1 MEVLCLEDFK
11 DEVEKL
17 IKNNSYASLEKEL
30 IHYFFNKSIGELR
43 SGVILN
49 NSLENSFIK
58 KRLEGSG
65 GFRVYYYIIIRKGC
79 LYLMY
84 VHPKTGK
91 YGCDNISTKA
101 KSDLLKKVIEAI
113 KTDNL
118 YVVTPDSTNTKLNF
132 VRR

>member
-11 DEVEKL
+11 IEVEKL
-17 IKNNSYASLEKEL
+17 SKNNSYASLEKEL
-30 IHYFFNKSIGELR
+30 IAYFFNKTIEELR
-43 SGVILN
+43 SGTILN

-65 GFRVYYYIIIRKGC
+65 GFRIYFYIIIRKEN

-91 YGCDNISTKA
+91 YGFDNISPKVRNG
-101 KSDLLKKVIEAI
+101 LLDKVIKAI
-113 KTDNL
+113 KTNNL
-118 YVVTPDSTNTKLNF
+118 YLVMPDSTNTKLNF